1 MMSACVRLGRP
12 TIIVRIEKHYYCS
25 DNYHNCRI
33 GKINSLGCSGQPIS
47 NNAHL
52 MEESTAPMMEYCILF
67 LDPLRIV
74 WLHGAW
80 QTPCPMPTKCP
91 GETAF
96 RTSQSTLALLF
107 LTRFSSCKYLKNQKK
122 ITCMASKRSGQQI
135 QLLCHT
141 QCIAM
146 HNTETTYHE
155 IIDDTGS
162 GSNHIHIT
170 YGTSRMLIVS
180 FTSQIFTME
189 NVLVKINSIPQTLH
203 IPISLHY
210 SLIIRTELHAAA
222 STCCQT
228 VVCVECTDLSVP
240 MP

>member
-33 GKINSLGCSGQPIS
+33 GKINSLGGSGQHIS

-52 MEESTAPMMEYCILF
+52 MEESTAPMNPMMEYCILF

-122 ITCMASKRSGQQI
+122 SLAGLQRDQDNRSNYFVTDNALQCTI
-135 QLLCHT
+135 QRPR
-141 QCIAM
+141 IM
-146 HNTETTYHE
+146 R
-155 IIDDTGS
+155 S
-162 GSNHIHIT
+162 
-170 YGTSRMLIVS
+170 
-180 FTSQIFTME
+180 
-189 NVLVKINSIPQTLH
+189 
-203 IPISLHY
+203 
-210 SLIIRTELHAAA
+210 
-222 STCCQT
+222 
-228 VVCVECTDLSVP
+228 
-240 MP
+240 

>member
-67 LDPLRIV
+67 LDPDPLRIV

-107 LTRFSSCKYLKNQKK
+107 LTRFSSCKYLKNQK
-122 ITCMASKRSGQQI
+122 
-135 QLLCHT
+135 
-141 QCIAM
+141 
-146 HNTETTYHE
+146 
-155 IIDDTGS
+155 
-162 GSNHIHIT
+162 NHLQ
-170 YGTSRMLIVS
+170 G
-180 FTSQIFTME
+180 FKE
-189 NVLVKINSIPQTLH
+189 
-203 IPISLHY
+203 
-210 SLIIRTELHAAA
+210 IRT
-222 STCCQT
+222 
-228 VVCVECTDLSVP
+228 TDPTTLSHTMHCNAQYRDHVS
-240 MP
+240 

>member
-74 WLHGAW
+74 WLHGAR

-96 RTSQSTLALLF
+96 KTSQSTLALLF
-107 LTRFSSCKYLKNQKK
+107 LTRFSSCKYLKNQNK

-162 GSNHIHIT
+162 GLNHIHIT
-170 YGTSRMLIVS
+170 ISH
-180 FTSQIFTME
+180 ME
-189 NVLVKINSIPQTLH
+189 HHACWLLA
-203 IPISLHY
+203 SLHRFSPWKM
-210 SLIIRTELHAAA
+210 SLLK
-222 STCCQT
+222 STVFHRHYISPFLFT
-228 VVCVECTDLSVP
+228 TH
-240 MP
+240 

>member
-33 GKINSLGCSGQPIS
+33 RKINSLGCSGQPIS

-74 WLHGAW
+74 WLHGAR

-91 GETAF
+91 GETAS
-96 RTSQSTLALLF
+96 RA
-107 LTRFSSCKYLKNQKK
+107 SSCHLPHLVIIWKTNKK
-122 ITCMASKRSGQQI
+122 ITCRASKRSGQQI

-141 QCIAM
+141 QCTM
-146 HNTETTYHE
+146 HCNAQYRDHVSWDHRWHWVRIKSHTYH
-155 IIDDTGS
+155 IW
-162 GSNHIHIT
+162 NIT
-170 YGTSRMLIVS
+170 HVD
-180 FTSQIFTME
+180 
-189 NVLVKINSIPQTLH
+189 
-203 IPISLHY
+203 
-210 SLIIRTELHAAA
+210 
-222 STCCQT
+222 C
-228 VVCVECTDLSVP
+228 
-240 MP
+240 

>member
-1 MMSACVRLGRP
+1 MSACVRLGRP
-12 TIIVRIEKHYYCS
+12 SIIVRIEEHYYCS

-33 GKINSLGCSGQPIS
+33 GKINSLGCSGHPIS

-52 MEESTAPMMEYCILF
+52 MEESIASMMEYCILF
-67 LDPLRIV
+67 LVPLRIV

-155 IIDDTGS
+155 IIDDNGS
-162 GSNHIHIT
+162 GLNHIHIT
-170 YGTSRMLIVS
+170 ISH
-180 FTSQIFTME
+180 ME
-189 NVLVKINSIPQTLH
+189 HHACWLLA
-203 IPISLHY
+203 SLHRFSPWKM
-210 SLIIRTELHAAA
+210 SLLK
-222 STCCQT
+222 STVFHRHYISPFLFT
-228 VVCVECTDLSVP
+228 TH
-240 MP
+240 

>member
-96 RTSQSTLALLF
+96 KTSQSTLALLF

-122 ITCMASKRSGQQI
+122 ITCRASKRSGQQI

-162 GSNHIHIT
+162 GLNHIHIT
-170 YGTSRMLIVS
+170 ISH
-180 FTSQIFTME
+180 ME
-189 NVLVKINSIPQTLH
+189 H
-203 IPISLHY
+203 
-210 SLIIRTELHAAA
+210 HA
-222 STCCQT
+222 C
-228 VVCVECTDLSVP
+228 
-240 MP
+240 

>member
-96 RTSQSTLALLF
+96 KTSQSTLALLF

-162 GSNHIHIT
+162 GLNHIHIT
-170 YGTSRMLIVS
+170 ISH
-180 FTSQIFTME
+180 ME
-189 NVLVKINSIPQTLH
+189 HHACWLLA
-203 IPISLHY
+203 SLHRFSPWKM
-210 SLIIRTELHAAA
+210 SLLK
-222 STCCQT
+222 STVFHRHYISPFLFT
-228 VVCVECTDLSVP
+228 TH
-240 MP
+240 

>member
-1 MMSACVRLGRP
+1 MATIDFISARQSRISHSKCPGQARHVSDNAVLREVTLSNIPQSDMMSACVRLGRP

-33 GKINSLGCSGQPIS
+33 RKINSLGCSGQPIS

-96 RTSQSTLALLF
+96 KTSQSTLALLF

-155 IIDDTGS
+155 IIDDNGS
-162 GSNHIHIT
+162 GLNHIHIT
-170 YGTSRMLIVS
+170 ISH
-180 FTSQIFTME
+180 ME
-189 NVLVKINSIPQTLH
+189 H
-203 IPISLHY
+203 
-210 SLIIRTELHAAA
+210 HA
-222 STCCQT
+222 C
-228 VVCVECTDLSVP
+228 
-240 MP
+240 

>member
-1 MMSACVRLGRP
+1 MSACVRLGRP

-33 GKINSLGCSGQPIS
+33 GKINSLGCSGHPIS

-52 MEESTAPMMEYCILF
+52 MEESIASMMEYCILF
-67 LDPLRIV
+67 LVPLRIV

-91 GETAF
+91 RETAF
-96 RTSQSTLALLF
+96 KTSQSTLALLF

-155 IIDDTGS
+155 IIDDNGS
-162 GSNHIHIT
+162 GLNHIHIT
-170 YGTSRMLIVS
+170 ISH
-180 FTSQIFTME
+180 ME
-189 NVLVKINSIPQTLH
+189 HHACWLLA
-203 IPISLHY
+203 SLHRFSPWKM
-210 SLIIRTELHAAA
+210 SLLK
-222 STCCQT
+222 STVFHRHYISPFLFT
-228 VVCVECTDLSVP
+228 TH
-240 MP
+240 

>member
-1 MMSACVRLGRP
+1 MATIDFISARQSRISHSKCPGQARHVSDNAVLREVTLSNIPQSDMMSACVRLGRP

-33 GKINSLGCSGQPIS
+33 RKINSLGCSGQPIS

-107 LTRFSSCKYLKNQKK
+107 LTRFF
-122 ITCMASKRSGQQI
+122 
-135 QLLCHT
+135 
-141 QCIAM
+141 
-146 HNTETTYHE
+146 
-155 IIDDTGS
+155 
-162 GSNHIHIT
+162 
-170 YGTSRMLIVS
+170 LI
-180 FTSQIFTME
+180 
-189 NVLVKINSIPQTLH
+189 
-203 IPISLHY
+203 
-210 SLIIRTELHAAA
+210 LIL
-222 STCCQT
+222 
-228 VVCVECTDLSVP
+228 
-240 MP
+240 

>member
-12 TIIVRIEKHYYCS
+12 SIIVRIEEHYYCS

-80 QTPCPMPTKCP
+80 QCWKT
-91 GETAF
+91 
-96 RTSQSTLALLF
+96 
-107 LTRFSSCKYLKNQKK
+107 QKK
-122 ITCMASKRSGQQI
+122 SLAGQRSGQQI

-155 IIDDTGS
+155 IINDTVS
-162 GSNHIHIT
+162 GLPQLVN
-170 YGTSRMLIVS
+170 GS
-180 FTSQIFTME
+180 FTEIFFFTR
-189 NVLVKINSIPQTLH
+189 SI
-203 IPISLHY
+203 
-210 SLIIRTELHAAA
+210 
-222 STCCQT
+222 
-228 VVCVECTDLSVP
+228 
-240 MP
+240 